1 MIPSIKAA
9 NILKTELKYNDYDL
23 NRINKFVKFLLS
35 FNKKYN
41 LISQSSETD
50 IWTRHILD
58 SAQLVKFIEFDD
70 NSSLS
75 DLGSGGG
82 FPGIILSIFNKNPR
96 FHVKLHEKSPV
107 KTKFLENVIKL
118 IGLNAKVIKGDI
130 FGQIID
136 SRYVVCRAFKKMD
149 KLIQVSR
156 EICKKPHKFIVLKG
170 KSAQEE
176 LEKTMKNEIFKY
188 SLEKSITSKDSKI
201 VIWNR

>member
-1 MIPSIKAA
+1 LIPSIKAA

-23 NRINKFVKFLLS
+23 NRINKFVKYLLS

>member
-9 NILKTELKYNDYDL
+9 SILKTELKYNDYDL
-23 NRINKFVKFLLS
+23 NRINKFVKYLLA

-136 SRYVVCRAFKKMD
+136 SKYVVCRAFKKMD

>member
-9 NILKTELKYNDYDL
+9 NRLKTELKYNDYDL
-23 NRINKFVKFLLS
+23 NRINKFVKYLLS

-136 SRYVVCRAFKKMD
+136 SKYVVCRAFKKMD

-156 EICKKPHKFIVLKG
+156 EICKKPHKFIILKG

-176 LEKTMKNEIFKY
+176 LEKAMKNKIFKY

>member
-1 MIPSIKAA
+1 LIPSPKAVT
-9 NILKTELKYNDYDL
+9 ILKTELKYNDDDL
-23 NRINKFVKFLLS
+23 RRINKFVKYLLF

-41 LISQSSETD
+41 LISKSSEID

-58 SAQLVKFIEFDD
+58 SAQLVKFIDFDD

-82 FPGIILSIFNKNPR
+82 FPGIILSIFNKNSK
-96 FHVKLHEKSPV
+96 FHVKLYEKSPIKV
-107 KTKFLENVIKL
+107 KFLENAVKL
-118 IGLNAKVIKGDI
+118 IGSNAKVIKGDI
-130 FGQIID
+130 FSHTIESKYI
-136 SRYVVCRAFKKMD
+136 VCRAFKKMD

-156 EICKKPHKFIVLKG
+156 EICKKPHRFIILKG

-176 LEKTMKNEIFKY
+176 LEKAMKKKIFKY

>member
-1 MIPSIKAA
+1 MIPSPKAVTL
-9 NILKTELKYNDYDL
+9 LKTEFKYNDDDL
-23 NRINKFVKFLLS
+23 RRINKFVKYLLF

-41 LISQSSETD
+41 LISKSSEID

-58 SAQLVKFIEFDD
+58 SAQLVKFIDFDD

-82 FPGIILSIFNKNPR
+82 FPGIILSIFNKNSK
-96 FHVKLHEKSPV
+96 FHVKLYEKSPIKV
-107 KTKFLENVIKL
+107 KFLENAVKL
-118 IGLNAKVIKGDI
+118 IGSNAKVIKGDI
-130 FGQIID
+130 FSHTID
-136 SRYVVCRAFKKMD
+136 SKYIVCRAFKKMD

-156 EICKKPHKFIVLKG
+156 EICKKPHKFIILKG

-176 LEKTMKNEIFKY
+176 LEKAMKKKIFKY

>member
-23 NRINKFVKFLLS
+23 NRINKFVKYLLS

-107 KTKFLENVIKL
+107 KTRFLENVIKL

-136 SRYVVCRAFKKMD
+136 SKYVVCRAFKKMD

>member
-9 NILKTELKYNDYDL
+9 SILKTELKYNDYDL
-23 NRINKFVKFLLS
+23 NRINKFVKYLLS

-107 KTKFLENVIKL
+107 KAKFLENVIKL

-136 SRYVVCRAFKKMD
+136 SKYVVCRAFKKMD

>member
-1 MIPSIKAA
+1 MIPSPKAVT
-9 NILKTELKYNDYDL
+9 ILKTELKYNDDDL
-23 NRINKFVKFLLS
+23 RRINQFVKYLLF

-41 LISQSSETD
+41 LISKSSEID

-58 SAQLVKFIEFDD
+58 SAQLVKFIDFDD

-82 FPGIILSIFNKNPR
+82 FPGIILSIFNKNSK
-96 FHVKLHEKSPV
+96 FHVKLYEKSPIKV
-107 KTKFLENVIKL
+107 KFLENAVKL
-118 IGLNAKVIKGDI
+118 IGSNAKVIKGDI
-130 FGQIID
+130 FSHTIESKYI
-136 SRYVVCRAFKKMD
+136 VCRAFKKMD

-156 EICKKPHKFIVLKG
+156 EICKKPHKFIILKG

-176 LEKTMKNEIFKY
+176 LEKAMKNKIFKY

>member
-1 MIPSIKAA
+1 MIPSPKTVT
-9 NILKTELKYNDYDL
+9 ILKTELKYNDDDL
-23 NRINKFVKFLLS
+23 RRINKFVKYLLF

-41 LISQSSETD
+41 LISKSSEID

-58 SAQLVKFIEFDD
+58 SAQLVKFIDFDD

-82 FPGIILSIFNKNPR
+82 FPGIILSIFNKNSK
-96 FHVKLHEKSPV
+96 FHVKLYEKSPIKV
-107 KTKFLENVIKL
+107 KFLENAVKL
-118 IGLNAKVIKGDI
+118 IGSNAKVIKGDI
-130 FGQIID
+130 FSHTIESKYI
-136 SRYVVCRAFKKMD
+136 VCRAFKKMD

-156 EICKKPHKFIVLKG
+156 EICKKPHRFIILKG

-176 LEKTMKNEIFKY
+176 LEKAMKKKIFKY

>member
-1 MIPSIKAA
+1 MIPSPKAVT
-9 NILKTELKYNDYDL
+9 ILKTELKYNDDDL
-23 NRINKFVKFLLS
+23 RRINQFVKYLLF

-41 LISQSSETD
+41 LISKSSEID

-58 SAQLVKFIEFDD
+58 SAQLVKFIDFDD

-82 FPGIILSIFNKNPR
+82 FPGIILSIFNKNSK
-96 FHVKLHEKSPV
+96 FHVKLYEKSPIKV
-107 KTKFLENVIKL
+107 KFLENAVKL
-118 IGLNAKVIKGDI
+118 IGSNAKVIKGDI
-130 FGQIID
+130 FSHTIESKYI
-136 SRYVVCRAFKKMD
+136 VCRAFKKMD

-156 EICKKPHKFIVLKG
+156 EICKKPHKFIILKG

-176 LEKTMKNEIFKY
+176 LEKAMKKKIFKY

>member
-1 MIPSIKAA
+1 MIPSSKAI
-9 NILKTELKYNDYDL
+9 NIIKTELKYNDDDL
-23 NRINKFVKFLLS
+23 ERIDKFIKYLLLI
-35 FNKKYN
+35 NKKYN
-41 LISQSSETD
+41 LISQSTEND

-96 FHVKLHEKSPV
+96 FHVKLYEKSPI
-107 KTKFLENVIKL
+107 KAKFLEEATKL
-118 IGLNAKVIKGDI
+118 VGSNAEVIKGDI
-130 FGQIID
+130 FRQIID
-136 SRYVVCRAFKKMD
+136 SRYVVCRAFKKID

-156 EICKKPHKFIVLKG
+156 EICKKPHKFIILKG
-170 KSAQEE
+170 KSAQDE
-176 LEKTMKNEIFKY
+176 LEKAMKNKIFKY

-201 VIWNR
+201 VIWNK

>member
-9 NILKTELKYNDYDL
+9 SILKTELKYNDYDL
-23 NRINKFVKFLLS
+23 NRINKFVKYLLS

-136 SRYVVCRAFKKMD
+136 SKYVVCRAFKKMD

>member
-9 NILKTELKYNDYDL
+9 IILKTELKYNDYDL
-23 NRINKFVKFLLS
+23 NRINKFVKYLLS

-136 SRYVVCRAFKKMD
+136 SKYVVCRAFKKMD

>member
-1 MIPSIKAA
+1 MIPSSKAL
-9 NILKTELKYNDYDL
+9 NIIKTELKYNDEDL
-23 NRINKFVKFLLS
+23 KKIDKFIKYLLLT
-35 FNKKYN
+35 NKKYN
-41 LISQSSETD
+41 LISQSTEND

-96 FHVKLHEKSPV
+96 FHVKLYEKSPI
-107 KTKFLENVIKL
+107 KAKFLEEAIKL
-118 IGLNAKVIKGDI
+118 VGSNAEVIKGDI
-130 FGQIID
+130 FSQIID
-136 SRYVVCRAFKKMD
+136 TRYVVCRAFKKID

-156 EICKKPHKFIVLKG
+156 EICKKPHKFIILKG
-170 KSAQEE
+170 KNAQDE
-176 LEKTMKNEIFKY
+176 LEKAMKNKIFKY
-188 SLEKSITSKDSKI
+188 SLENSITSKDSKI

>member
-1 MIPSIKAA
+1 MIPSPKAV
-9 NILKTELKYNDYDL
+9 NILKTELKYNDDDL
-23 NRINKFVKFLLS
+23 RRINKFVKYLLF

-41 LISQSSETD
+41 LISKSSEID

-58 SAQLVKFIEFDD
+58 SAQLVKFIDFDD

-82 FPGIILSIFNKNPR
+82 FPGIILSIFNKNSK
-96 FHVKLHEKSPV
+96 FHVKLYEKSPV
-107 KTKFLENVIKL
+107 KVKFLENAIKL
-118 IGLNAKVIKGDI
+118 IGSNAKVIKGDI
-130 FGQIID
+130 FSHTID
-136 SRYVVCRAFKKMD
+136 SKYIVCRAFKKMD

-156 EICKKPHKFIVLKG
+156 EICKKPHKFIILKG

-176 LEKTMKNEIFKY
+176 LEKAMKKKIFKY
-188 SLEKSITSKDSKI
+188 SFEKSITSKDSKI

>member
-23 NRINKFVKFLLS
+23 NRINKFVKYLLS

-136 SRYVVCRAFKKMD
+136 SKYVVCRAFKKMD

-176 LEKTMKNEIFKY
+176 LEKAMKNKIFKY

>member
-23 NRINKFVKFLLS
+23 NRINKFVKYLLS

-136 SRYVVCRAFKKMD
+136 SKYVVCRAFKKMD

>member
-9 NILKTELKYNDYDL
+9 SILKTELKYNDYDL
-23 NRINKFVKFLLS
+23 NRINKFVKYLLS

-107 KTKFLENVIKL
+107 KTRFLENVIKL

-136 SRYVVCRAFKKMD
+136 SKYVVCRAFKKMD

>member
-9 NILKTELKYNDYDL
+9 NRLKTELKYNDYDL
-23 NRINKFVKFLLS
+23 NRINKFVKYLLS

-136 SRYVVCRAFKKMD
+136 SKYVVCRAFKKMD

>member
-23 NRINKFVKFLLS
+23 NRINKFVKYLLS

-118 IGLNAKVIKGDI
+118 IGSNAKVIKGDI

-136 SRYVVCRAFKKMD
+136 SNYVVCRAFKKMD

-156 EICKKPHKFIVLKG
+156 EICKKPHKFIVLKV

>member
-1 MIPSIKAA
+1 MIPSPKAVT
-9 NILKTELKYNDYDL
+9 ILKTELKYNDDDL
-23 NRINKFVKFLLS
+23 RRINKFVKYLLF

-41 LISQSSETD
+41 LISKSSEID

-58 SAQLVKFIEFDD
+58 SAQLVKVIDFDD

-82 FPGIILSIFNKNPR
+82 FPGIILSIFNKNSK
-96 FHVKLHEKSPV
+96 FHVKLYEKSPIKV
-107 KTKFLENVIKL
+107 KFLENAVKL
-118 IGLNAKVIKGDI
+118 IGSNAKVIKGDI
-130 FGQIID
+130 FSHTIESKYI
-136 SRYVVCRAFKKMD
+136 VCRAFKKMD

-156 EICKKPHKFIVLKG
+156 EICKKPHRFIILKG

-176 LEKTMKNEIFKY
+176 LEKAMKKKIFKY

>member
-1 MIPSIKAA
+1 MIPSPKAVT
-9 NILKTELKYNDYDL
+9 ILKTELKYNDDDL
-23 NRINKFVKFLLS
+23 RRINKFVKYLLF

-41 LISQSSETD
+41 LISKSSEID

-58 SAQLVKFIEFDD
+58 SAQLVKFIDFDD

-82 FPGIILSIFNKNPR
+82 FPGIILSIFNKNSK
-96 FHVKLHEKSPV
+96 FHVKLYEKSPIKV
-107 KTKFLENVIKL
+107 KFLENAVKL
-118 IGLNAKVIKGDI
+118 IGSNAKVIKGDI
-130 FGQIID
+130 FSHTIVSKYI
-136 SRYVVCRAFKKMD
+136 VCRAFKKMD

-156 EICKKPHKFIVLKG
+156 EICKKPHKFIILKG

-176 LEKTMKNEIFKY
+176 LEKAMKKKIFKY

>member
-23 NRINKFVKFLLS
+23 NRINKFVKYLLS

-136 SRYVVCRAFKKMD
+136 SKYVVCRAFKKMD

-201 VIWNR
+201 VIWNK

>member
-1 MIPSIKAA
+1 MIPSPKAVTL
-9 NILKTELKYNDYDL
+9 LKTEFKYNDDDL
-23 NRINKFVKFLLS
+23 RRINKFVKYLLF

-41 LISQSSETD
+41 LISKSSEID

-118 IGLNAKVIKGDI
+118 IGSNAKVIKGDI

-136 SRYVVCRAFKKMD
+136 SNYVVCRAFKKMD

>member
-136 SRYVVCRAFKKMD
+136 SKYVVCRAFKKMD

>member
-1 MIPSIKAA
+1 MIPSPKAV
-9 NILKTELKYNDYDL
+9 NILKTELKYNDDDL
-23 NRINKFVKFLLS
+23 RRINKFVKYLLF

-41 LISQSSETD
+41 LISKSSEID

-58 SAQLVKFIEFDD
+58 SAQLVKFIDFDD

-82 FPGIILSIFNKNPR
+82 FPGIILSIFNKNSK
-96 FHVKLHEKSPV
+96 FHVKLYEKSPV
-107 KTKFLENVIKL
+107 KVKFLENAIKL
-118 IGLNAKVIKGDI
+118 IGSNAKVIKGDI
-130 FGQIID
+130 FSHTID
-136 SRYVVCRAFKKMD
+136 SKYIVCRAFKKMD

-156 EICKKPHKFIVLKG
+156 EICKKPHKFIILKG

-176 LEKTMKNEIFKY
+176 LEKAMKKKIFKY

>member
-1 MIPSIKAA
+1 MIPSPKAV
-9 NILKTELKYNDYDL
+9 NILKTELKYNDDDL
-23 NRINKFVKFLLS
+23 RRINKFVKYLLF

-41 LISQSSETD
+41 LISKSSEID

-58 SAQLVKFIEFDD
+58 SAQLVKFIDYDD

-82 FPGIILSIFNKNPR
+82 FPGIILSIFNKNSK
-96 FHVKLHEKSPV
+96 FHVKLYEKSPV
-107 KTKFLENVIKL
+107 KVKFLENAIKL
-118 IGLNAKVIKGDI
+118 IGSNAKVIKGDI
-130 FGQIID
+130 FSHTID
-136 SRYVVCRAFKKMD
+136 SKYIVCRAFKKMD

-156 EICKKPHKFIVLKG
+156 EICKKPHKFIILKG

-176 LEKTMKNEIFKY
+176 LEKAMKKKIFKY

>member
-35 FNKKYN
+35 YNKKYN

-136 SRYVVCRAFKKMD
+136 SKYVVCRAFKKMD

-201 VIWNR
+201 VIWNK

>member
-23 NRINKFVKFLLS
+23 NRINKFVKYLLS

>member
-1 MIPSIKAA
+1 MIPSPKAVT
-9 NILKTELKYNDYDL
+9 ILKTELKYNDDDL
-23 NRINKFVKFLLS
+23 RRINKFVKYLLF

-41 LISQSSETD
+41 LISKSSEID

-58 SAQLVKFIEFDD
+58 SAQLVKFIDFDD

-82 FPGIILSIFNKNPR
+82 FPGIILSIFNKNSK
-96 FHVKLHEKSPV
+96 FHVKLYEKSPIKV
-107 KTKFLENVIKL
+107 KFLENAVKL
-118 IGLNAKVIKGDI
+118 IGSNAKVIKGDI
-130 FGQIID
+130 FSHTIESKYI
-136 SRYVVCRAFKKMD
+136 VCRAFKKMD

-156 EICKKPHKFIVLKG
+156 EICKKPHKFIILKG

-176 LEKTMKNEIFKY
+176 LEKAMKKKIFKY